1 MRSDC
6 GAEDDLRGALRKHI
20 DDAIDTMTKRPR
32 MCGSPSQIE
41 SLWDAFV
48 SLELL
53 LLTPRPMSEAI
64 HAARFH
70 ATARVCTPRGWAMP
84 HPLSSHG
91 LTEEELVEVL
101 LEYRR
106 LFLRHLTETKRAP
119 DAR

>member
-1 MRSDC
+1 MRDY
-6 GAEDDLRGALRKHI
+6 GAEDDLRVALRKHI
-20 DDAIDTMTKRPR
+20 DAAIDTMTKRPR
-32 MCGSPSQIE
+32 MCGSPSQME
-41 SLWDAFV
+41 AAWATFV
-48 SLELL
+48 ALETL
-53 LLTPRPMSEAI
+53 LLTPRPTSEALQ
-64 HAARFH
+64 AANFH
-70 ATARVCTPRGWAMP
+70 AIARVCIPRGWAMP